1 MPRKTPVAFAAALAT
16 LAVAVPAASAS
27 VTTTPLTITQTGDV
41 VTFSVSPGGDWGSA
55 DGNALLI
62 APAGSGTTTVA
73 ASMGHGGFGAAKVTG
88 STADCQMVTSSDDTV
103 LTDMPDPTFSDDGSG
118 FSWKIP
124 AADLP
129 ASFDAK
135 VVFASDFSVDG
146 CSPDA
151 DHHGIA
157 TAMADAQRFPVPPV
171 VVTPAPV
178 ATPAPAPA
186 PAPAPV
192 ATPAAAPKVA
202 ADPDKDGIKNDWLTG
217 GKPVAAPKAAKVS
230 GVTAH
235 GATLTLPKAPKGAT
249 LRVYVRVA
257 GTGAFKA
264 VTVKLNKKTG
274 KATLSGLK
282 AGKRYEVKVV
292 AVNKAGQQTTASK
305 AAVVKTT
312 KK

>member
-1 MPRKTPVAFAAALAT
+1 MSRKTPVAFAAALAT
-16 LAVAVPAASAS
+16 LAVAVPAASAA
-27 VTTTPLTITQTGDV
+27 VTTTPLTISQSGDV
-41 VTFSVSPGGDWGSA
+41 VTFTVAPGGDWGSA

-88 STADCQMVTSSDDTV
+88 STADCQTLTSSDATM
-103 LTDMPDPTFSDDGSG
+103 LTDVPDPTFSDDGSG
-118 FSWKIP
+118 FTWKIP

-135 VVFASDFSVDG
+135 VVFASDFSADG

-151 DHHGIA
+151 DHNGIV
-157 TAMADAQRFPVPPV
+157 TTMADAQRFPVPPV
-171 VVTPAPV
+171 VVAPAPV
-178 ATPAPAPA
+178 VTPAPA

-192 ATPAAAPKVA
+192 ATPVAAPKPV
-202 ADPDKDGIKNDWLTG
+202 ADPDKDGIKNNWLVD
-217 GKPVAAPKAAKVS
+217 GKPVAAPKAAKVA

-249 LRVYVRVA
+249 IRVYVRVA
-257 GTGAFKA
+257 GTGTFKA
-264 VTVKLNKKTG
+264 VTVKINKKTG

-282 AGKRYEVKVV
+282 AGKHYEVKLV